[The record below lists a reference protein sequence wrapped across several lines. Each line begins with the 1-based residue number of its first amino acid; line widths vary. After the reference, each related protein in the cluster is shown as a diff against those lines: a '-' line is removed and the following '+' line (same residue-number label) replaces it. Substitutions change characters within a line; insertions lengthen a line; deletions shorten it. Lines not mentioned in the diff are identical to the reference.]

1 MRPPHHIL
9 DRNRVHRLATE
20 HLQEHLKF
28 KDYKR
33 KTSAT
38 ILWSLLLAAAA
49 RITSLSD
56 ACQRLDDVPSDE
68 TARKA
73 LLATLPDYGALQR
86 QLNAALT
93 GHLPKTLR
101 KHLQRLAIDLTLIP
115 YHGEPFRDLDE
126 VYRGQAKSGTSHFH
140 AYATAYVV
148 RKGQRYTVALTGVS
162 KGESLKD
169 VVQRLLRQASSVGIR
184 PRLLLLDR
192 GFYSVAVVR
201 YLQAARYPFLMP
213 VVCHGRSP
221 KQRGGPSGS
230 YVFRTW
236 KKSGWSTYTL
246 ADAKKRTATVSI
258 CVKCRNYRGQW
269 KRHGRQAL
277 IYAYWGYRPPSP
289 DSVFATYRL
298 RFGIESSY
306 RQLHEGRIRTTTRRP
321 AVRLLYVGIALVL
334 RNLWVWLHY
343 TILARPRRGGRVI
356 LLERLRWET
365 LLLWLLHVV
374 EEEFG
379 VTDATYTERDVESGL
394 SGCKCLAR
402 KRLWR
407 HSSPLMG
414 FSSERASFI
423 GVFSKRETLRICKI
437 SCNECST
444 FSSLRMMATST

>member
-9 DRNRVHRLATE
+9 DRKKVHRLAAE
-20 HLQEHLKF
+20 HLQAHLKF

-33 KTSAT
+33 KVSAPV
-38 ILWSLLLAAAA
+38 LWSLLLAAAA

-56 ACQRLDDVPSDE
+56 ACQRLNDAPSDE

-73 LLATLPDYGALQR
+73 LLATLPDYAVLQR
-86 QLNAALT
+86 QLNAALA
-93 GHLPKTLR
+93 GHLPKTLC

-115 YHGEPFRDLDE
+115 YHGQHFRDLNE

-148 RKGQRYTVALTGVS
+148 RKGQRYTVALTGVT

-169 VVQRLLRQASSVGIR
+169 VVQRLLRQAASVGVR

-221 KQRGGPSGS
+221 KQAGGPSGS
-230 YVFRTW
+230 YIFRTW
-236 KKSGWSTYTL
+236 KTSGWSTYTL

-277 IYAYWGYRPPSP
+277 VYAYWGYRPPSP
-289 DSVFATYRL
+289 DSVFMTYRL
-298 RFGIESSY
+298 RFGIETSY
-306 RQLHEGRIRTTTRRP
+306 RQMHRGRIKTTTRRP
-321 AVRLLYVGIALVL
+321 AARLL
-334 RNLWVWLHY
+334 
-343 TILARPRRGGRVI
+343 
-356 LLERLRWET
+356 
-365 LLLWLLHVV
+365 
-374 EEEFG
+374 
-379 VTDATYTERDVESGL
+379 S
-394 SGCKCLAR
+394 
-402 KRLWR
+402 
-407 HSSPLMG
+407 
-414 FSSERASFI
+414 
-423 GVFSKRETLRICKI
+423 
-437 SCNECST
+437 
-444 FSSLRMMATST
+444 